1 MGEKKKINT
10 ILFMVVATL
19 FNVALIFFFFIL
31 LMFLLSLIMKYT
43 NMSEN
48 AFTIGSVIVIVLS
61 FVLSF
66 FVYKKAVEWANN
78 KWDIGPKGKSGRD

>member
-10 ILFMVVATL
+10 VLFMVVATL
-19 FNVALIFFFFIL
+19 FNVALIFIFFIL
-31 LMFLLSLIMKYT
+31 LMLLLSLIMRYT
-43 NMSEN
+43 NMGEN

>member
-19 FNVALIFFFFIL
+19 FNVALIFVFFIL

>member
-19 FNVALIFFFFIL
+19 FNVALIFVFFIL
-31 LMFLLSLIMKYT
+31 LMLLLSLIMKYT

>member
-10 ILFMVVATL
+10 VLFMVVATL
-19 FNVALIFFFFIL
+19 FNVALIFVFFIL
-31 LMFLLSLIMKYT
+31 LMLLLSLIMKYT

>member
-10 ILFMVVATL
+10 VLFMVIATL
-19 FNVALIFFFFIL
+19 FNVALIFIFFIL
-31 LMFLLSLIMKYT
+31 LMLLLSLIMKYT
-43 NMSEN
+43 NMGEN

-66 FVYKKAVEWANN
+66 LVYKKAVEWANN

>member
-10 ILFMVVATL
+10 VLFMVVATL
-19 FNVALIFFFFIL
+19 FNVALIFVFFIL
-31 LMFLLSLIMKYT
+31 LMLLLSLIMRYT
-43 NMSEN
+43 NMGEN

>member
-19 FNVALIFFFFIL
+19 FNVALIFIFFIL
-31 LMFLLSLIMKYT
+31 LMLLLSLIMKYT

>member
-10 ILFMVVATL
+10 DLFMVVATL
-19 FNVALIFFFFIL
+19 FNVALIFVFFIL
-31 LMFLLSLIMKYT
+31 LMLLLSLIMRYT

>member
-19 FNVALIFFFFIL
+19 FNVALIFVFFIL

-43 NMSEN
+43 NMGEN

>member
-10 ILFMVVATL
+10 VLFMVVATL
-19 FNVALIFFFFIL
+19 FNVALIFVFFIL
-31 LMFLLSLIMKYT
+31 LMLLLSLIMRYT

-66 FVYKKAVEWANN
+66 FVYKKAVELANN

>member
-10 ILFMVVATL
+10 VLFMVIATL
-19 FNVALIFFFFIL
+19 FNVALIFIFFIL
-31 LMFLLSLIMKYT
+31 LMLLLSLIMKYT
-43 NMSEN
+43 NMGEN

>member
-1 MGEKKKINT
+1 M
-10 ILFMVVATL
+10 L
-19 FNVALIFFFFIL
+19 
-31 LMFLLSLIMKYT
+31 LLSLIMRYT
-43 NMSEN
+43 NMGEN

>member
-19 FNVALIFFFFIL
+19 FNVALIFIFFIL
-31 LMFLLSLIMKYT
+31 LMLLLSLIMKYT
-43 NMSEN
+43 NMGEN

>member
-10 ILFMVVATL
+10 VLFMVVATL
-19 FNVALIFFFFIL
+19 FNVALIFVFFIL
-31 LMFLLSLIMKYT
+31 LMLLLSLIMRYT